1 MEREAVQGEEA
12 WRVCLMSKRGDPQF
26 SLLFPM
32 AFPKIP
38 YLEDESHDNNH
49 GDRFRSLGRL
59 GLGIIGLNGL

>member
-1 MEREAVQGEEA
+1 
-12 WRVCLMSKRGDPQF
+12 
-26 SLLFPM
+26 M

-49 GDRFRSLGRL
+49 DDRFRSLGRL